1 MNLVTIKI
9 LGAQC
14 IGPAGVDKR
23 IDVIATAIRAGMTVY
38 DLEQLELSY
47 APPSGSAKDP
57 VNMAGFVGSN
67 ILKGL
72 INMVTYD
79 QIEKIRNPFLMEV
92 RSQKEFMRGSIPE
105 AVNIPVDEIR
115 SRMNEL
121 SRDRHIIIIC
131 QVCIRSYIAFRIL
144 KQSGFEQ
151 VSSLSGGYVTYC
163 HCAAKVPTD
172 SNCYSGHSL
181 PGSSLI
187 GNDEKLL
194 TFFTHNPL
202 FIKFLLIETR
212 SSPKVLFTTVSP
224 FSRMLCPPLFC
235 HFEEL
240 LIPKNDGRMR

>member
-1 MNLVTIKI
+1 MSLKIVFDRPTAKI

-14 IGPAGVDKR
+14 IGVSGVDKK

-47 APPSGSAKDP
+47 APPFGSAKDP

-72 INMVTYD
+72 INIVTYD
-79 QIEKIRNPFLMEV
+79 QIKKIRDPFFLDV
-92 RSQKEFMRGSIPE
+92 RSKKEFMRGSIPE

-121 SRDRHIIIIC
+121 PGDRHIILIC
-131 QVCIRSYIAFRIL
+131 QVGIRSYIAFRIL

-163 HCAAKVPTD
+163 HYVAKVPTD
-172 SNCYSGHSL
+172 SGCYGSHSRSV
-181 PGSSLI
+181 SSLST
-187 GNDEKLL
+187 NDEKTASLL
-194 TFFTHNPL
+194 SVISKARQRDGSVDTF
-202 FIKFLLIETR
+202 
-212 SSPKVLFTTVSP
+212 
-224 FSRMLCPPLFC
+224 
-235 HFEEL
+235 
-240 LIPKNDGRMR
+240 

>member
-1 MNLVTIKI
+1 MSLKIVFDRPTAKI

-14 IGPAGVDKR
+14 IGASGVDKR

-47 APPSGSAKDP
+47 APPFGSAKDP

-79 QIEKIRNPFLMEV
+79 KIEKIRNPFFLDV
-92 RSQKEFMRGSIPE
+92 RSQEEFMRGSIPE

-121 SRDRHIIIIC
+121 PRDRHIVIIC
-131 QVCIRSYIAFRIL
+131 QVGIRSYIAFRIL

-151 VSSLSGGYVTYC
+151 IYSLSGGYVTYC
-163 HCAAKVPTD
+163 HYAAKVPTVF
-172 SNCYSGHSL
+172 SCYGDQPRSV
-181 PGSSLI
+181 SSLI
-187 GNDEKLL
+187 GSDEKNINL
-194 TFFTHNPL
+194 
-202 FIKFLLIETR
+202 
-212 SSPKVLFTTVSP
+212 
-224 FSRMLCPPLFC
+224 
-235 HFEEL
+235 
-240 LIPKNDGRMR
+240 